1 MFNKKDEG
9 RRQDNITYP
18 HIISRITYHVS
29 SPREQEVA
37 AISTRRYRKNIIK
50 SKEDQDA

>member
-1 MFNKKDEG
+1 MKDG
-9 RRQDNITYP
+9 DKTTSLILTSY
-18 HIISRITYHVS
+18 HVSHITYHHLVGG
-29 SPREQEVA
+29 EQEVA